1 MRTAPKRTAGPTAAR
16 GDPMKIS
23 RGALRAE
30 LALVVALV
38 PKMRR
43 GAPKRNLVVALVY
56 LLGLW
61 VVGARL
67 LLVL

>member
-1 MRTAPKRTAGPTAAR
+1 
-16 GDPMKIS
+16 MKIS

-43 GAPKRNLVVALVY
+43 GAPKRNLVIALVY

>member
-1 MRTAPKRTAGPTAAR
+1 
-16 GDPMKIS
+16 MKIS
-23 RGALRAE
+23 HRTLRAE

-43 GAPKRNLVVALVY
+43 GAPKRNLAIGLVY
-56 LLGLW
+56 LLVLW